1 MEKLHSQYSAQTDES
16 ILALWGKRLAAF
28 RVRNNWT
35 QADLA
40 KKAGVGKGTV
50 ERIERGESVQVLN
63 LVKVLRACG
72 NVDVFLNIFPDETPS
87 PMQLLYM
94 GKMKLRQRARTSGKK
109 ARVSNA
115 VADNSAEYTA
125 FGGDS
130 DGDMQERKTAWV
142 WDEDK

>member
-1 MEKLHSQYSAQTDES
+1 MAIYSAQTDES
-16 ILALWGKRLAAF
+16 ALAILGKRLAAF

-40 KKAGVGKGTV
+40 QKAGVGKGTV

-63 LVKVLRACG
+63 LVKVLRVCG
-72 NVDVFLNIFPDETPS
+72 ALDLFLNIFPDDSPS

-94 GKMKLRQRARTSGKK
+94 GKMKTRRRARTSGKK
-109 ARVSNA
+109 A
-115 VADNSAEYTA
+115 DNVN
-125 FGGDS
+125 FVS
-130 DGDMQERKTAWV
+130 DGSADYSVAEGALENAQGRKKEWV

>member
-1 MEKLHSQYSAQTDES
+1 MAIYSAQTDES
-16 ILALWGKRLAAF
+16 ALAIFGKRLAAF

-40 KKAGVGKGTV
+40 QKAGVGKGTV

-63 LVKVLRACG
+63 LVKVLRVCG
-72 NVDVFLNIFPDETPS
+72 ALDVFLNIFPDDSPS

-94 GKMKLRQRARTSGKK
+94 GKMKIRRRARTSGKK
-109 ARVSNA
+109 A
-115 VADNSAEYTA
+115 DNIN
-125 FGGDS
+125 FVS
-130 DGDMQERKTAWV
+130 DGSADYSAAEGALENAQGRKKEWV

>member
-1 MEKLHSQYSAQTDES
+1 MAIYSAQTDES
-16 ILALWGKRLAAF
+16 ALAIFGKRLAAF

-40 KKAGVGKGTV
+40 QKAGVGKGTV

-63 LVKVLRACG
+63 LVKVLRVCG
-72 NVDVFLNIFPDETPS
+72 ALDLFLNIFPDDSPS

-94 GKMKLRQRARTSGKK
+94 GKIKKRRRARTSGKK
-109 ARVSNA
+109 A
-115 VADNSAEYTA
+115 DNIN
-125 FGGDS
+125 FVS
-130 DGDMQERKTAWV
+130 DGSADYSVAEGTHENAQGRKKEWV

>member
-1 MEKLHSQYSAQTDES
+1 MAIYSAQTDES
-16 ILALWGKRLAAF
+16 ALAIFGKRLAAF

-40 KKAGVGKGTV
+40 QKAGVGKGTV

-63 LVKVLRACG
+63 LVKVLRVCG
-72 NVDVFLNIFPDETPS
+72 ALDVFLNIFPDDSPS

-94 GKMKLRQRARTSGKK
+94 GKMKTRRRARTSGKK
-109 ARVSNA
+109 A
-115 VADNSAEYTA
+115 DNINFA
-125 FGGDS
+125 S
-130 DGDMQERKTAWV
+130 DGSADCSAAEGALENAQGRKKEWV

>member
-1 MEKLHSQYSAQTDES
+1 MAIYSAQTDES
-16 ILALWGKRLAAF
+16 ALAIFGKRLAAF

-40 KKAGVGKGTV
+40 QKAGVGKGTV

-63 LVKVLRACG
+63 LVKVLRVCG
-72 NVDVFLNIFPDETPS
+72 ALDVFLNIFPDDSPS

-94 GKMKLRQRARTSGKK
+94 GKMKTRRRARTSGKK
-109 ARVSNA
+109 AGNINFA
-115 VADNSAEYTA
+115 
-125 FGGDS
+125 S
-130 DGDMQERKTAWV
+130 DGSADYSAAEGAHENAQGRKKEWV

>member
-1 MEKLHSQYSAQTDES
+1 MAIYSAQTDES
-16 ILALWGKRLAAF
+16 ALAILGKRLAAF

-40 KKAGVGKGTV
+40 QKAGVGKGTV

-63 LVKVLRACG
+63 LVKVLRVCG
-72 NVDVFLNIFPDETPS
+72 ALDLFLNIFPDDSPS

-94 GKMKLRQRARTSGKK
+94 GKIKTRRRARTSGKK
-109 ARVSNA
+109 ADNINFVS
-115 VADNSAEYTA
+115 DNSADYSATENA
-125 FGGDS
+125 LENNQGH
-130 DGDMQERKTAWV
+130 KTEWV

>member
-1 MEKLHSQYSAQTDES
+1 MAIYSAQTDES
-16 ILALWGKRLAAF
+16 ALAIFGKRLAAF

-40 KKAGVGKGTV
+40 QKAGVGKGTV

-63 LVKVLRACG
+63 LVKVLRVCG
-72 NVDVFLNIFPDETPS
+72 ALDVFLNIFPDDSPS

-94 GKMKLRQRARTSGKK
+94 GKMKTRRRARTSGKK
-109 ARVSNA
+109 A
-115 VADNSAEYTA
+115 DNINFA
-125 FGGDS
+125 S
-130 DGDMQERKTAWV
+130 DGSADYSAAEGALENAQGRKKEWV

>member
-1 MEKLHSQYSAQTDES
+1 MVMYSAQTDES
-16 ILALWGKRLAAF
+16 ALALFGKRMAAF
-28 RVRNNWT
+28 RGRNNWT

-40 KKAGVGKGTV
+40 QKAGVGKGTV

-72 NVDVFLNIFPDETPS
+72 ALEMFLGIFPDESPS

-94 GKMKLRQRARTSGKK
+94 GKMKTRRRARTAGKK
-109 ARVSNA
+109 ANDA
-115 VADNSAEYTA
+115 VAVSDNSADYFA
-125 FGGDS
+125 
-130 DGDMQERKTAWV
+130 DGARENGAEQGRKNAWV

>member
-1 MEKLHSQYSAQTDES
+1 MAIYSAQTDES
-16 ILALWGKRLAAF
+16 ALAIFGKRLAAF

-40 KKAGVGKGTV
+40 QKAGVGKGTV

-63 LVKVLRACG
+63 LVKVLRVCG
-72 NVDVFLNIFPDETPS
+72 ALDVFLNIFPDDSPS

-94 GKMKLRQRARTSGKK
+94 GKMKTRRRARTSGKK
-109 ARVSNA
+109 A
-115 VADNSAEYTA
+115 DNVN
-125 FGGDS
+125 FVS
-130 DGDMQERKTAWV
+130 DGSADYSVAEGALENAQGRKKEWV

>member
-1 MEKLHSQYSAQTDES
+1 MVMYSAQTDEAA
-16 ILALWGKRLAAF
+16 LAFFGKRMAAF

-40 KKAGVGKGTV
+40 QKAGVGKGTV

-72 NVDVFLNIFPDETPS
+72 ALDVFLNIFPDDSPS

-94 GKMKLRQRARTSGKK
+94 GKMKTRRRARTSRKRVGDVNVVSDKSADYLVGKDTVDENGQ
-109 ARVSNA
+109 ARKN
-115 VADNSAEYTA
+115 
-125 FGGDS
+125 
-130 DGDMQERKTAWV
+130 AWV
-142 WDEDK
+142 WNEDK

>member
-1 MEKLHSQYSAQTDES
+1 MAIYSAQTDES
-16 ILALWGKRLAAF
+16 ALAILGKRLAAF

-40 KKAGVGKGTV
+40 QKAGVGKGTV

-63 LVKVLRACG
+63 LVKVLRVCG
-72 NVDVFLNIFPDETPS
+72 ALDVFLNIFPDDSPS

-94 GKMKLRQRARTSGKK
+94 GKIKTRRRARTSGKK
-109 ARVSNA
+109 A
-115 VADNSAEYTA
+115 DNIN
-125 FGGDS
+125 FVS
-130 DGDMQERKTAWV
+130 DGSADYSVAEGALENAQGRKKEWV

>member
-1 MEKLHSQYSAQTDES
+1 MAIYSAQTDES
-16 ILALWGKRLAAF
+16 ALAILGKRLAAF

-40 KKAGVGKGTV
+40 QKAGVGKGTV

-63 LVKVLRACG
+63 LVKVLRVCG
-72 NVDVFLNIFPDETPS
+72 ALDLFLNIFPDDSPS

-94 GKMKLRQRARTSGKK
+94 GKIKTRRRARTSGKK
-109 ARVSNA
+109 A
-115 VADNSAEYTA
+115 DNIN
-125 FGGDS
+125 FVS
-130 DGDMQERKTAWV
+130 DGSADYSAIECAPENAQGRKKEWV

>member
-1 MEKLHSQYSAQTDES
+1 MAIYSAQTDES
-16 ILALWGKRLAAF
+16 ALAIFGKRLAAF

-40 KKAGVGKGTV
+40 QKAGVGKGTV

-63 LVKVLRACG
+63 LVKVLRVCG
-72 NVDVFLNIFPDETPS
+72 ALDVFLNIFPDDSPS

-94 GKMKLRQRARTSGKK
+94 GKIKTRRRARTSGKK
-109 ARVSNA
+109 ADNINFVSDSSADYSVAKGALENA
-115 VADNSAEYTA
+115 R
-125 FGGDS
+125 G
-130 DGDMQERKTAWV
+130 RKKEWV

>member
-1 MEKLHSQYSAQTDES
+1 MVMYSAQTDEAA
-16 ILALWGKRLAAF
+16 LAFFGKRMAAF

-40 KKAGVGKGTV
+40 QKAGVGKGTV

-63 LVKVLRACG
+63 LVKVLRVCG
-72 NVDVFLNIFPDETPS
+72 ALDVFLNIFPDDSPS

-94 GKMKLRQRARTSGKK
+94 GKIKARRRARTSGKK
-109 ARVSNA
+109 A
-115 VADNSAEYTA
+115 DNINFA
-125 FGGDS
+125 S
-130 DGDMQERKTAWV
+130 DGSADYSVAEGTHENAQGRKKEWV

>member
-1 MEKLHSQYSAQTDES
+1 MVVYSAQTDES
-16 ILALWGKRLAAF
+16 ALAVFGKRMAAF
-28 RVRNNWT
+28 RIRNNWT

-40 KKAGVGKGTV
+40 QKACVGKGTV

-72 NVDVFLNIFPDETPS
+72 ALDVFLSLFPDESPS

-94 GKMKLRQRARTSGKK
+94 GKMKTRRRARTVGKK
-109 ARVSNA
+109 ANDTHV
-115 VADNSAEYTA
+115 VADNSTDYFAENNNA
-125 FGGDS
+125 D
-130 DGDMQERKTAWV
+130 DKQKRKSTWV

>member
-1 MEKLHSQYSAQTDES
+1 MEMYSAQTDEAA
-16 ILALWGKRLAAF
+16 LAFFGKRMAAF

-40 KKAGVGKGTV
+40 QKAGVGKGTV
-50 ERIERGESVQVLN
+50 ERVERGESVQVLN

-72 NVDVFLNIFPDETPS
+72 ALGVFLNIFPDDSPS

-94 GKMKLRQRARTSGKK
+94 GKMKTRRRARTLGKK
-109 ARVSNA
+109 AGDVSI
-115 VADNSAEYTA
+115 VSDNSADYFAGKDAADE
-125 FGGDS
+125 GG
-130 DGDMQERKTAWV
+130 QTRKTPWV